1 MPVYFIKIY
10 PLIWMFFLSLL
21 LSACT
26 VLSTKQ
32 EKTIVE
38 LEADV
43 QSTLYR
49 VREKVEINPD
59 SALQGSISALDSIL
73 EYTDNVKSNPGKFS
87 SDKINDYIH
96 KINIINENM
105 DRLSDLTLQ
114 MDISFPL
121 GTYKLK
127 NLAKKGQ
134 QKSNELVEKMIFSIH
149 KLVEKYP
156 EKAMKIMIKTTGYT
170 DETGILP
177 GSRLERELDKAMTAP
192 VSRNII
198 KRRQQYNQMLSQF
211 RANTLSQYVKQRLQ
225 QQLPT
230 VYNVEIQTEIVGRGE
245 QLPSQK
251 KIHRPYK
258 NTDSRRRICVISPFI
273 EIVP

>member
-1 MPVYFIKIY
+1 MPVNFIKIY